1 MRLREIMQISHE
13 RAQFSLW
20 SNEPWTVLLYAV
32 HSGRFKIGPFR
43 KRLRTCSKNLCAM
56 MINCHFASSFWDSL
70 LTMLHGTHMYRY
82 SCDSWLCANDL
93 IIIQSGT
100 HNTEWTRKSY
110 LSSRKKTFSA
120 LCFWTSSHRI
130 ARYTHVSLFSYLLYD
145 VILLLHSNTCDQRN
159 ALHACSYSRNF
170 KSSRQQIR
178 AVCYSRETGQKQ
190 DSGWNFAP
198 KFELKNSSFS
208 RDVRHYFE
216 V

>member
-20 SNEPWTVLLYAV
+20 SNEPWTVLLYTV

-145 VILLLHSNTCDQRN
+145 VILLLHSNTCDQGMRFTRVHTLAISN
-159 ALHACSYSRNF
+159 LPANKFVQSATVAKLVKN
-170 KSSRQQIR
+170 KIQVEISRQ
-178 AVCYSRETGQKQ
+178 
-190 DSGWNFAP
+190 N
-198 KFELKNSSFS
+198 LN
-208 RDVRHYFE
+208 
-216 V
+216 